1 MTCTSFF
8 AMRNL
13 TKKAKE
19 VQAMAHC
26 STVFNQIV
34 RHLPRSRFEKFVR
47 EHNGDYR
54 IRGFTCWKLFL
65 CHIFAQL
72 SGTDSLRDLETTFR
86 SRPRGLYHLGLDGFS
101 RSTMA
106 DANETRDASI
116 YEKMFGQL
124 VAMAQSQAPGHKFKF
139 KNRLY
144 SLDSSTISLC
154 LSMFRWAKFRTR
166 KGALKLHT
174 LLDHRGHLPSALV
187 ITDGKGADITAARR
201 FHFEPDSILVI
212 DRGYVDYCWLY
223 QLTLQGVWWV
233 TRFKKRMDFR
243 IVERYKVDKST
254 GVTSDWRIRI
264 RGTKADS
271 IPTDLRRVRYVDP
284 DTGKALVFFTNI
296 FHLSAKEIA
305 DIYKAR
311 WDIELFFKWIKQNLK
326 IKSFFGTS
334 ENAVR
339 IQIWCALCVYLLVA
353 YLKFLSRT
361 GFSLSKL
368 LVRIR
373 ANLMERVHMVMILYQ
388 EQTGTPYQSV
398 ERQLEL
404 PFWA

>member
-1 MTCTSFF
+1 MGHF
-8 AMRNL
+8 
-13 TKKAKE
+13 
-19 VQAMAHC
+19 

-47 EHNGDYR
+47 DHNGDYR
-54 IRGFTCWKLFL
+54 VRGFTCWKLFL

-72 SGTDSLRDLETTFR
+72 SGVDSLRDLETTFR
-86 SRPRGLYHLGLDGFS
+86 SRLRGLYHLGLDGFS

-106 DANETRDASI
+106 DANENRDAAI
-116 YEKMFGQL
+116 YEKMFSEL
-124 VAMAQSQAPGHKFKF
+124 AAMAQSRAPGHKFKF

-187 ITDGKGADITAARR
+187 ITDGKGADMKAARR
-201 FHFEPDSILVI
+201 FHFEPDSILVV
-212 DRGYVDYCWLY
+212 DRAYVDYCWLY
-223 QLTLQGVWWV
+223 QLHLQGVWWV
-233 TRFKKRMDFR
+233 TRMKKGMNFR
-243 IVERYKVDKST
+243 IVERHKVDKST

-264 RGTKADS
+264 LGTKADS
-271 IPTDLRRVRYVDP
+271 IPIDLRRVRYVDP
-284 DTGKALVFFTNI
+284 ETGKAYVFFTNI

-311 WDIELFFKWIKQNLK
+311 WEIELFFKWIKQNLK
-326 IKSFFGTS
+326 IKTFFGTS

-339 IQIWCALCVYLLVA
+339 IQIWCALCVYLMVA
-353 YLKFLSRT
+353 YLKFISNSA
-361 GFSLSKL
+361 FSLSKI

-373 ANLMERVHMVMILYQ
+373 ANLMARVALVMILYR
-388 EQTGTPYQSV
+388 EQKETQYKEV
-398 ERQLEL
+398 EEQLCL
-404 PFWA
+404 TFGR